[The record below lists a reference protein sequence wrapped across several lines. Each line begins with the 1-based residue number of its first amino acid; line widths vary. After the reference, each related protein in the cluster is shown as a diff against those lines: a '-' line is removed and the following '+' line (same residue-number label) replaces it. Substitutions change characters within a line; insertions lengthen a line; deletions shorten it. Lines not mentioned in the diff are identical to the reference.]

1 MQPMLRGK
9 FADPAVEARFQQ
21 AGRRYRL
28 PFVRVYGVLF
38 MIIALIYSV
47 TNPLLLEPAANAG
60 VAVWLGLTVLVA
72 GAYVAATF
80 WQGYLKQPLVDFG
93 CLLLLLVLVGQVNMT
108 LYDHLAHVHAD
119 LHAVTTIDSL
129 AVTAF
134 AAVTLA
140 GRPRLFLVWLGCDLL
155 QWYGHVIE
163 NGTFTAEL
171 IYAFLSFLSGRAVMV
186 AINLAIG
193 ASSRWAFGLAEALEN
208 ERVKNEAMVHNM
220 LPPAAVERIRDG
232 RMVADAYADVS
243 VIFIDIVGFST
254 LAKRV
259 SPGHLVELL
268 NGFFNLAD
276 RCAAEHGVEK
286 VKTIGDAYLAIAG
299 GNVPCGN
306 SADAAITFARAVLA
320 GVDDLAQAAGVEV
333 GLRVGIHSG
342 PVVGGVIGATRM
354 AYDYWGETVNIAA
367 RIEGTAP
374 RNGIAISESTWLRAR
389 DRSDFGPPHCEML
402 KGVGETCVYH
412 AEPGRAEAELPMPGM
427 AKGVSAA
434 A

>member
-1 MQPMLRGK
+1 MQPTRNGR
-9 FADPAVEARFQQ
+9 FADPAVESRFQE

-28 PFVRVYGVLF
+28 PFVRIYGVLF
-38 MIIALIYSV
+38 MLIALAY
-47 TNPLLLEPAANAG
+47 TMANPLLLDHAANAQ

-72 GAYVAATF
+72 GVYVGSTFWDAYVR
-80 WQGYLKQPLVDFG
+80 QPLVDFTALL
-93 CLLLLLVLVGQVNMT
+93 LLLLLVAQVNHT
-108 LYDHLAHVHAD
+108 LYDHLAHAD
-119 LHAVTTIDSL
+119 VTMRAVTTINRL

-140 GRPRLFLVWLGCDLL
+140 GRPRLFLAWLVCDL
-155 QWYGHVIE
+155 IE
-163 NGTFTAEL
+163 WFGQVTLDGTHTTEL
-171 IYAFLSFLSGRAVMV
+171 VYAFLSFVSGRAIML
-186 AINLAIG
+186 AINLAVG
-193 ASSRWAFGLAEALEN
+193 ATSRLAFALAEALEA
-208 ERVKNEAMVHNM
+208 ERSRNEAMVHNM
-220 LPPAAVERIRDG
+220 LPPAAVEKIRDG

-243 VIFIDIVGFST
+243 VIFIDMVGFST
-254 LAKRV
+254 FAKRV

-268 NGFFNLAD
+268 NGFFNHAD

-320 GVDDLAQAAGVEV
+320 GVDEMGQVAGVDV
-333 GLRVGIHSG
+333 GLRIGIHSG

-354 AYDYWGETVNIAA
+354 AYDYWGETVNVAA
-367 RIEGTAP
+367 RLQSTAP
-374 RNGIAISESTWLRAR
+374 VNGIAISESTWLRAR
-389 DRSDFGPPHCEML
+389 DRAAFGPPHNEML

-412 AEPGRAEAELPMPGM
+412 SVPAGSPPDGTAPGGL
-427 AKGVSAA
+427 SAA

>member
-1 MQPMLRGK
+1 MQPMHKGK
-9 FADPAVEARFQQ
+9 FADPAVEARFQH
-21 AGRRYRL
+21 AGRRYRV
-28 PFVRVYGVLF
+28 PFVRIYGVLF
-38 MIIALIYSV
+38 MMIALAYTV
-47 TNPLLLEPAANAG
+47 ANPLLLDNAANAK
-60 VAVWLGLTVLVA
+60 VAVWLGLTILVA

-80 WQGYLKQPLVDFG
+80 WDGYVRQPLVDFAALV
-93 CLLLLLVLVGQVNMT
+93 LLLLLVAEVNQT
-108 LYDHLAHVHAD
+108 LYDFLAHSDAE
-119 LHAVTTIDSL
+119 LHAVTTINRL

-140 GRPRLFLVWLGCDLL
+140 GRPHLFLAWLGCDL
-155 QWYGHVIE
+155 IE
-163 NGTFTAEL
+163 WFGQIVDDGTHTAEL
-171 IYAFLSFLSGRAVMV
+171 VYAFLSFVSGHAVML

-193 ASSRWAFGLAEALEN
+193 ASSRWAFALAEALEA
-208 ERVKNEAMVHNM
+208 ERMKNEAMVLNM
-220 LPPAAVERIRDG
+220 LPPAAVDKIRDG
-232 RMVADAYADVS
+232 RLVADAYADVS
-243 VIFIDIVGFST
+243 VIFIDMVGFST

-268 NGFFNLAD
+268 NGFFNHAD

-306 SADAAITFARAVLA
+306 SADAAIAFARAVLA
-320 GVDDLAQAAGVEV
+320 GVEEMGRVAGVDV
-333 GLRVGIHSG
+333 GLRIGIHSG

-367 RIEGTAP
+367 RLESTAP
-374 RNGIAISESTWLRAR
+374 VNGIAISESTWLRAK
-389 DRSDFGPPHCEML
+389 DRAAFGPPHCEML

-412 AEPGRAEAELPMPGM
+412 AGPAGAEPDLSATGGL
-427 AKGVSAA
+427 SAA